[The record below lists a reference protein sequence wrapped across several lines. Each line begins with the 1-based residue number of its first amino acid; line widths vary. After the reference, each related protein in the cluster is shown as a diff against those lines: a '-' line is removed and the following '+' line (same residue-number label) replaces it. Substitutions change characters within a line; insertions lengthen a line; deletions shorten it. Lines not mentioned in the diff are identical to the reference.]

1 MSYFECPKC
10 KSKNVSTERRPN
22 GVSICQECEHSAL
35 TKDFIQTIEVEAHYE
50 AIERIT
56 AACNSQI
63 SELELRL
70 NDAANLKAEVLTIVD
85 RTAYKMKISELTQAN
100 LKLVEALKKIA
111 ENEHTMDD
119 TTYCYLASKTLK
131 ELEIK

>member
-22 GVSICQECEHSAL
+22 GISICQECKHSAL
-35 TKDFIQTIEVEAHYE
+35 TKDFIQTIEVKAHYE

-56 AACNSQI
+56 SACNYQI
-63 SELELRL
+63 SELTK
-70 NDAANLKAEVLTIVD
+70 AN
-85 RTAYKMKISELTQAN
+85 S
-100 LKLVEALKKIA
+100 KLVEALKFYADK
-111 ENEHTMDD
+111 ENWSRATGNKVANILNKDD
-119 TTYCYLASKTLK
+119 FAMLNCGGGRARIVLK